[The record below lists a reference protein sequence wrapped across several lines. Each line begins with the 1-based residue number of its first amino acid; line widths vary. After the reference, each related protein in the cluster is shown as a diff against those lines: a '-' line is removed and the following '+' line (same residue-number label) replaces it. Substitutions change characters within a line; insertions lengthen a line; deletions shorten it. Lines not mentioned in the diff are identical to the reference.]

1 MAANQEWVWIDPA
14 VVLAVHDE
22 QLAEHGGAAGVRDAG
37 LLDSALAR
45 PRNLAH
51 YGAPDGSEHPPA
63 DDIRRPPPEG
73 YESSGQATLT
83 HELAAAYAFGLV
95 KNHPFVDGN
104 KRSAF
109 VATELFLVLN
119 GWRLTAT
126 DADCV
131 LTMLALAS
139 SDIDEP
145 RYADWL
151 RSHTEPC

>member
-1 MAANQEWVWIDPA
+1 MAANQAWVWIDPA

-22 QLAEHGGAAGVRDAG
+22 QLAEHGGAAGLRDAG

-51 YGAPDGSEHPPA
+51 YGAPDA
-63 DDIRRPPPEG
+63 CD
-73 YESSGQATLT
+73 
-83 HELAAAYAFGLV
+83 LAAAYAFGLV

-131 LTMLALAS
+131 LTTLGLAGG
-139 SDIDEP
+139 DIDEP

-151 RSHTEPC
+151 RSHTEPSR

>member
-22 QLAEHGGAAGVRDAG
+22 QLAEHGGVAGVRDAG

-51 YGAPDGSEHPPA
+51 YGAPD
-63 DDIRRPPPEG
+63 
-73 YESSGQATLT
+73 TF
-83 HELAAAYAFGLV
+83 ELAAAYAFGLV

-109 VATELFLVLN
+109 VAAELFLVLN

-126 DADCV
+126 DTDCV

-139 SDIDEP
+139 GDMDEP
-145 RYADWL
+145 RYADGL
-151 RSHTEPC
+151 RGQTEAC